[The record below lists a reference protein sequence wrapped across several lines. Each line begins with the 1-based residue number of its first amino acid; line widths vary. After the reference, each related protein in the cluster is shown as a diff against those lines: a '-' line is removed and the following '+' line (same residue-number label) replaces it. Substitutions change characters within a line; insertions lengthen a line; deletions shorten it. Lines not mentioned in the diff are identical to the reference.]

1 MSLTISEFFAN
12 YWAILLFAAVLVLL
26 IKIKH
31 KIKKTV
37 FLAILIGAGLF
48 ASGIT
53 VFNFK

>member
-1 MSLTISEFFAN
+1 MSSTISEFFAN
-12 YWAILLFAAVLVLL
+12 YWAIILFAVVLVLL

-37 FLAILIGAGLF
+37 FLALLIGAGLF